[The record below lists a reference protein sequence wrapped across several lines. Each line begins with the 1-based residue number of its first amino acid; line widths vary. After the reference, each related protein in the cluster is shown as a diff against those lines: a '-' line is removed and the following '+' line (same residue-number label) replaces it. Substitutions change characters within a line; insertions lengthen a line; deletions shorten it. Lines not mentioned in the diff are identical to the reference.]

1 MKKAITQFYK
11 TKTCEHGFTLMEVIA
26 ILIII
31 GITLAVAMNRVIS
44 TQSELISELDIVK
57 SHLRYV
63 QLKALNSDTG
73 TWGISFSA
81 NSYTLQYNG
90 AAATI
95 SLPSEDSNTHT
106 FSSGVTMTGS
116 QTVTYTSW
124 GSPGAANVSLT
135 LSQGGET
142 RTTTITA
149 GTGFISP

>member
-1 MKKAITQFYK
+1 MKKAITPFYK
-11 TKTCEHGFTLMEVIA
+11 IKICEQGFTLIEVIA

-31 GITLAVAMNRVIS
+31 GITMAVVMNRVIS
-44 TQSELISELDIVK
+44 TQSELISELDTVK

-95 SLPSEDSNTHT
+95 NLPSDDSNTHT
-106 FSSGVTMTGS
+106 YSSGVTMTGS
-116 QTVTYTSW
+116 QTVTYNSW
-124 GSPGAANVSLT
+124 GSPGISNISLT
-135 LSQGGET
+135 LSQGGAT
-142 RTTTITA
+142 STITIYA